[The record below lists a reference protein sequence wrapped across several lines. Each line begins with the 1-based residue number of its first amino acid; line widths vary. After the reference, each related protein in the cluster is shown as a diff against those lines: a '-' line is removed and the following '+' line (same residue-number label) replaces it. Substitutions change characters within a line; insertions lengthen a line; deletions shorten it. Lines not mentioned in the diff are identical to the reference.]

1 MTRAVKLMLGVASVF
16 AGASVANAS
25 SPGNESSA
33 AMTITVTIPP
43 FLAALAAQRD
53 GAVGLWTVT
62 DDRNALMIKTPDEI
76 VAGKESEAAIYHG
89 AAMLFSVTA
98 DAQAPFAIRPAEVT
112 SDNGL
117 RRQGFRISP
126 TAPAAGFGR
135 SSASI
140 LVSAI

>member
-1 MTRAVKLMLGVASVF
+1 MMRAVKVLMSVASVC
-16 AGASVANAS
+16 AGASIANAS
-25 SPGNESSA
+25 DLGHRSSA
-33 AMTITVTIPP
+33 SMTITVTIPP

-62 DDRNALMIKTPDEI
+62 DDRNALMVKTPDKI
-76 VAGKESEAAIYHG
+76 VAGQEVEAAIYHG
-89 AAMLFSVTA
+89 ASMLFSVSA
-98 DAQAPFAIRPAEVT
+98 DAQSPFAIRSSEIT

-117 RRQGFRISP
+117 RRRAYRI
-126 TAPAAGFGR
+126 APVVGAPSA